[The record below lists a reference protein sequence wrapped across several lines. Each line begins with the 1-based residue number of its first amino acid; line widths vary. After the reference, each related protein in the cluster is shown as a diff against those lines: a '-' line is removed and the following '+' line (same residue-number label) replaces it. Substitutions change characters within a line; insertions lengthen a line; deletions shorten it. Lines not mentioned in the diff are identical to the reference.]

1 MKYTRH
7 AAIFA
12 ILATF
17 LFAALPSAQAG
28 ESTTVTGYIASV
40 SEELLDKAISYSV
53 AKDQVALNKLI
64 ASGRVIW
71 LKGGIKVQIVDTKI
85 FKGKV
90 KVRPIGETFEL
101 WTVSEA
107 VK

>member
-1 MKYTRH
+1 MKYTRL
-7 AAIFA
+7 AAIFTL
-12 ILATF
+12 IATF
-17 LFAALPSAQAG
+17 LFVSLPSAHAG
-28 ESTTVTGYIASV
+28 DSTTVTGYIASP

-53 AKDQVALNKLI
+53 AKDQVALNRLI
-64 ASGRVIW
+64 ASGSVIW

-90 KVRPIGETFEL
+90 KIRLIGETLEL